1 MFAGIYKVVNSQP
14 ATTMNELRK
23 GARILIID
31 DDEDDF
37 FITSEYIRSIPGNR
51 FTIDWVG
58 TYKAGLEKLAADK
71 YDLYFVDYRLGA
83 KSGVDF
89 LKEAQSMGAEAPIVL
104 LTGQGNHAVDIAAM
118 ESGAVDYLIKG
129 ELNVEK
135 TERCIRYALGRAE
148 TLKALKRS
156 ESKFRGIFEKS
167 KDIVFI
173 ADRSLQFVDVNAAL
187 YTLLGLDDADGLLL
201 TELVADED
209 DREYL
214 ADAAVKGRPVNDYP
228 VVLRTARGYSLHC
241 TVTFT
246 IEGDGIGTYV
256 QGIIHDITNLRKAEK
271 ATLQT
276 EKLAA
281 TGRVVRTLAH
291 EIKNPLNNI
300 TMSAAHLQTV
310 VETEDDK
317 LYLEII
323 QRNSKR
329 INELINELLQSSIP
343 RDTRLKPSSLQEI
356 INDVMTAATDKLTL
370 KRMQAKV
377 RCEEDMVSIMADT
390 DNLKL
395 ALLNVVINAIEAM
408 KDDEGVLT
416 IDLQLNDDTASLVI
430 SDNGCGISDE
440 HIGRIFEPY
449 YTRKRTGA
457 GLGLAF
463 TLNILK
469 AHKATIDVSSA
480 VGKGT
485 SFTMVFPVIPI

>member
-1 MFAGIYKVVNSQP
+1 
-14 ATTMNELRK
+14 MNELRK
-23 GARILIID
+23 SARILIID

-37 FITSEYIRSIPGNR
+37 FITSEYIRSIPSNT

-58 TYKAGLEKLAADK
+58 TYKAGLEKLAADQ

-89 LKEAQSMGAEAPIVL
+89 LIEAQNMGAEAPIVL

-135 TERCIRYALGRAE
+135 TERCIRYALGRSE

-156 ESKFRGIFEKS
+156 EAKFRGIFEKS

-173 ADRSLQFVDVNAAL
+173 ADRSLQIVDVNEAL
-187 YTLLGLDDADGLLL
+187 TTLLGLEDADGVLL
-201 TELVADED
+201 TELVVSED
-209 DREYL
+209 DRQYL
-214 ADAAVKGRPVNDYP
+214 TDAAAKGRAVDDYP
-228 VVLRTARGYSLHC
+228 VTLRTASGNALHC

-246 IEGDGIGTYV
+246 IEGDSAGTYV
-256 QGIIHDITNLRKAEK
+256 QGIVHDITNLRKAEK

-310 VETEDDK
+310 IEAEDDK

-323 QRNSKR
+323 QRNSMR

-343 RDTRLKPSSLQEI
+343 RDTRLKPTSLQEI
-356 INDVMTAATDKLTL
+356 VEDVMSATTDKLTL
-370 KRMQAKV
+370 KRMQARV
-377 RCEEDMVSIMADT
+377 QCEEDTISIMADI

-408 KDDEGVLT
+408 KEDAGILS
-416 IDLQLNDDTASLVI
+416 IDLQLDDDNAVLVI
-430 SDNGCGISDE
+430 ADNGCGISDE

-469 AHKATIDVSSA
+469 AHKATIDVTSA

-485 SFTMVFPVIPI
+485 AFTIAFPVIPI

>member
-1 MFAGIYKVVNSQP
+1 
-14 ATTMNELRK
+14 MNELRK
-23 GARILIID
+23 SARILIID

-37 FITSEYIRSIPGNR
+37 FITSDYIRSIPSNE

-58 TYKAGLEKLAADK
+58 TYKAGLEQLAADK

-89 LKEAQSMGAEAPIVL
+89 LKEAQQMGAEAPIVL

-148 TLKALKRS
+148 TMKALKRS
-156 ESKFRGIFEKS
+156 EAKFRGIFEKS

-173 ADRSLQFVDVNAAL
+173 ADSSLQILDVNDAL
-187 YTLLGLDDADGLLL
+187 TTLLGLEDADGIML
-201 TELVADED
+201 TELVVSED
-209 DREYL
+209 DRQYL
-214 ADAAVKGRPVNDYP
+214 SEAAAKGRAVDDYP
-228 VVLRTARGYSLHC
+228 VTLRTASGNALHC

-246 IEGDGIGTYV
+246 IEGDSAGTYV
-256 QGIIHDITNLRKAEK
+256 QGIVHDITNLRKAEK

-310 VETEDDK
+310 IDAEDDK

-323 QRNSKR
+323 QRNSMR

-343 RDTRLKPSSLQEI
+343 RDTRLKPTSLQEI
-356 INDVMTAATDKLTL
+356 VDDVMSATNDKLTL
-370 KRMQAKV
+370 KRMQARV
-377 RCEEDMVSIMADT
+377 QCEEDPISIMADT

-408 KDDEGVLT
+408 KEDAGVLS
-416 IDLQLNDDTASLVI
+416 IEMQLNDDNATLVI
-430 SDNGCGISDE
+430 ADNGCGIGDE

-469 AHKATIDVSSA
+469 AHKATIDVTSA

-485 SFTMVFPVIPI
+485 AFTIAFPVIPI

>member
-1 MFAGIYKVVNSQP
+1 
-14 ATTMNELRK
+14 MNELRK
-23 GARILIID
+23 SARILIID

-37 FITSEYIRSIPGNR
+37 FITSDYIRSIPSNE

-58 TYKAGLEKLAADK
+58 TYKAGLEQLAADK

-89 LKEAQSMGAEAPIVL
+89 LKEAQQMGAEAPIVL

-148 TLKALKRS
+148 TMKALKRS
-156 ESKFRGIFEKS
+156 EAKFRGIFEKS

-173 ADRSLQFVDVNAAL
+173 ADSSLQILDVNDAL
-187 YTLLGLDDADGLLL
+187 TTLLGLEDADGIML
-201 TELVADED
+201 TELVVSED
-209 DREYL
+209 DRQYL
-214 ADAAVKGRPVNDYP
+214 SEAAAKGRAVDDYP
-228 VVLRTARGYSLHC
+228 VTLRTASGNALHC

-246 IEGDGIGTYV
+246 IEGDSAGTYV
-256 QGIIHDITNLRKAEK
+256 QGIVHDITNLRKAEK

-310 VETEDDK
+310 IDAEDDK

-323 QRNSKR
+323 QRNSMR

-343 RDTRLKPSSLQEI
+343 RDTRLKPTSLQEI
-356 INDVMTAATDKLTL
+356 VDDVMSATNDKLTL
-370 KRMQAKV
+370 KRMQARV
-377 RCEEDMVSIMADT
+377 QCEEDPISIMADT

-408 KDDEGVLT
+408 KEDAGVLS
-416 IDLQLNDDTASLVI
+416 IEMQLNDDNATLVI
-430 SDNGCGISDE
+430 ADNGCGISDE

-469 AHKATIDVSSA
+469 AHKATIDVTSA

-485 SFTMVFPVIPI
+485 AFTIAFPVIPI